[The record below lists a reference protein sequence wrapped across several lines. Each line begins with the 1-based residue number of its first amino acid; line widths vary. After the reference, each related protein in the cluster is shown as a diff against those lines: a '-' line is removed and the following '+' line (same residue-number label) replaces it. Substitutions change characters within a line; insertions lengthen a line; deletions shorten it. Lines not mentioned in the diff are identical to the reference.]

1 MLYEVLAWLYVWSEV
16 QDGAAEATAAPLF
29 FASLKSRMV

>member
-1 MLYEVLAWLYVWSEV
+1 MLYEVLAQLNAWSEV
-16 QDGAAEATAAPLF
+16 QDGAADATATPLF